1 MLSRYD
7 AIFLKHCYCSRPGCD
22 HSGFSF
28 WAEQLIWCR
37 CLNPGFPLKQWNHRS
52 VIRHRY
58 FNHTWWIFDMNDIN
72 MFKETRFQKISQ
84 NYLNLMTCRDQFGLL
99 CAYVCVRTCVRQKE
113 RKSWVKT
120 TLISDECQ
128 VTAIARLPL
137 QNECFKSW
145 RIVREE
151 INQLGANFNSCVPS
165 GSFGMKHKTLSCRF
179 PCEMCQFVRGMALK
193 ACYVICRTPLKKR
206 SILRR
211 VALRDSVFTLWTL
224 STSHF

>member
-1 MLSRYD
+1 MD
-7 AIFLKHCYCSRPGCD
+7 
-22 HSGFSF
+22 F
-28 WAEQLIWCR
+28 WHE
-37 CLNPGFPLKQWNHRS
+37 
-52 VIRHRY
+52 
-58 FNHTWWIFDMNDIN
+58 WWINMN